1 MAWILI
7 ISAVFLC
14 LTTVGLFILLI
25 VIMAGV
31 EFPREFQSLAVFGG
45 VFLSVVAVVSLI
57 ILILEVSR
65 SMYSIS

>member
-1 MAWILI
+1 MI

-31 EFPREFQSLAVFGG
+31 EFPRELQSLVVFGG
-45 VFLSVVAVVSLI
+45 VLLSVVAVVSLI